1 MTFHLYEQT
10 QAASLYFFSLS
21 ANDENV
27 DSVSFLILIPSL
39 PDIRLTQKYLIYI

>member
-10 QAASLYFFSLS
+10 EAACLYLFSLS

-27 DSVSFLILIPSL
+27 DSVSLCPF
-39 PDIRLTQKYLIYI
+39 

>member
-10 QAASLYFFSLS
+10 QAACLYLFSLG

-27 DSVSFLILIPSL
+27 DNISLSPLPS
-39 PDIRLTQKYLIYI
+39 